1 VQPPVGPAS
10 PPTAVYLRF
19 DDHVDLLAQAVDVAI
34 EAHTWI
40 HGIVDL
46 VGGNPA
52 VAWHGPAWPGTNT
65 MLDGLSKSLRLIPAD
80 NTLPHFDVTAGVAI
94 R

>member
-10 PPTAVYLRF
+10 PPTAVYRHF

-34 EAHTWI
+34 QAHTWI

-52 VAWHGPAWPGTNT
+52 MAWHGTAWQF
-65 MLDGLSKSLRLIPAD
+65 DGLSESLRLIPAD
-80 NTLPHFDVTAGVAI
+80 
-94 R
+94 

>member
-1 VQPPVGPAS
+1 
-10 PPTAVYLRF
+10 VYLRF

-52 VAWHGPAWPGTNT
+52 VAWHGPARTRC
-65 MLDGLSKSLRLIPAD
+65 S
-80 NTLPHFDVTAGVAI
+80 TA
-94 R
+94 